1 MPDPTAAAQ
10 APAPS
15 AIDWAA
21 GAALGLLL
29 GLLVGLSASPVVSA
43 VVTGLVALLAAMFGL
58 SDKLPAGGFGL
69 SRAGAHRLTAFALAA
84 AVAVLLGLQLRTRWL
99 APDVTELRRQL
110 TEIGITDPAEQKQML
125 RFLRFGLLPAGTQAA
140 GKDGEAAK
148 LAMAVALPLLYA
160 ESARFCGSLRQ
171 QVAQGAAAS
180 DLLLSLDAGGDATR
194 RLAATLAKLPAA
206 EQATAL
212 HAAPHYLCAAP

>member
-1 MPDPTAAAQ
+1 MPEPSATPA
-10 APAPS
+10 APAAS

-58 SDKLPAGGFGL
+58 SDKLPLGL
-69 SRAGAHRLTAFALAA
+69 SHAGARRLTAFALAA
-84 AVAVLLGLQLRTRWL
+84 AAALLVGLQLRTTWL
-99 APDVTELRRQL
+99 APDVAELRRQL
-110 TEIGITDPAEQKQML
+110 VEVGITDAAEQKQML

-148 LAMAVALPLLYA
+148 LAVAATLPLLYSEPA
-160 ESARFCGSLRQ
+160 GFCGPLRRL
-171 QVAQGAAAS
+171 VADGAAPA
-180 DLLLSLDAGGDATR
+180 DLLLQLKTGGDAAQR
-194 RLAATLAKLPAA
+194 AAQAIQALPEAERAA
-206 EQATAL
+206 SL
-212 HAAPHYLCAAP
+212 RAAPLYLCAP